1 MKGDN
6 LLRGGR
12 EGPAGRRGRGEGQEG
27 GVGGVD
33 GVGVAYAIVGF
44 AVGGQGGGCVGEGG
58 VTV

>member
-27 GVGGVD
+27 GV
-33 GVGVAYAIVGF
+33 AYAIVGF